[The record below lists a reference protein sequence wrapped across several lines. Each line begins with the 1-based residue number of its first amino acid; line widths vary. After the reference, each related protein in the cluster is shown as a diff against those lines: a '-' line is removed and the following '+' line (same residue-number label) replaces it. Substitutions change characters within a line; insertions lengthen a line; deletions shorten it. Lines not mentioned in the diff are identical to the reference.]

1 MAAGH
6 GTDHVG
12 IGACRRHGGN
22 TSIHVHA
29 AQRHQAE
36 QLVATYGLPRTI
48 PAAVALQEEQARTVG
63 AVDWLTDVIRAQDPE
78 ALAWGLAMEERQ
90 EGGES
95 LGTTRR
101 FEARPSVWV
110 QIFQT
115 EREHLRRV
123 ARDIQSLG
131 LEERQVRLA
140 EQESTRL
147 SVLLGGAV
155 REILD
160 ELGLSA
166 DQRDLVPRVV
176 AKHLRVARDA
186 LAGAEIDGEVVP

>member
-1 MAAGH
+1 M
-6 GTDHVG
+6 
-12 IGACRRHGGN
+12 
-22 TSIHVHA
+22 
-29 AQRHQAE
+29 
-36 QLVATYGLPRTI
+36 
-48 PAAVALQEEQARTVG
+48 
-63 AVDWLTDVIRAQDPE
+63 DWLTDVIRAQDPA
-78 ALAWGLAMEERQ
+78 ALTWGLAMEERT

-95 LGTTRR
+95 GSLTRR

-123 ARDIQSLG
+123 ARDIQALG

-155 REILD
+155 RGILD
-160 ELGLSA
+160 ELGLSP
-166 DQRDLVPRVV
+166 DQRDLVPAVV
-176 AKHLRVARDA
+176 ARHLRVASAA